1 MGYLN
6 LKNKVINRGNFMLDL
21 LKQRRSIRKFQQKSI
36 ENEKLEALKKALLLA
51 PSSRNI
57 KPLEFIFIM
66 IKKF

>member
-1 MGYLN
+1 
-6 LKNKVINRGNFMLDL
+6 MLDL